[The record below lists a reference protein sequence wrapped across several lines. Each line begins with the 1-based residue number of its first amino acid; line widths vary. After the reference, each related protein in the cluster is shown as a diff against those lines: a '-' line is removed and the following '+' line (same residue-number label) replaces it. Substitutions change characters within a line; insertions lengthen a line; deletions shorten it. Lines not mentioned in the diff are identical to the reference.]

1 MPLPNAS
8 KSWLAAAMTA
18 LALVVAA
25 PSFGDDAA
33 APAAATPAPV
43 KKTIGTEFFVGS
55 RANPGDFI
63 NVQKTGLSVSPILV
77 ESPGARWSLEP
88 VPESQYFRM
97 RNLVGD
103 GQYLNLQSGSLAV
116 GAVEDSSELAMWQ
129 LAPQGPGY
137 FLIVNVGKPDLAL
150 IDRRGQLVAATI
162 GHDWLAAQWWLL
174 H

>member
-1 MPLPNAS
+1 
-8 KSWLAAAMTA
+8 
-18 LALVVAA
+18 
-25 PSFGDDAA
+25 
-33 APAAATPAPV
+33 
-43 KKTIGTEFFVGS
+43 
-55 RANPGDFI
+55 
-63 NVQKTGLSVSPILV
+63 
-77 ESPGARWSLEP
+77 
-88 VPESQYFRM
+88 M